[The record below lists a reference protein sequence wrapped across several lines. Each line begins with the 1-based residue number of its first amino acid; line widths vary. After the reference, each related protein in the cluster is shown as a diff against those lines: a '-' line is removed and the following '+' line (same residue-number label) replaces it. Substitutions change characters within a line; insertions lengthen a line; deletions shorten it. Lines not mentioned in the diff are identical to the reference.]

1 MRKDVS
7 YNKEKFKT
15 LAGNCTAEYVN
26 YMLRGKNG
34 MRCWEIKA
42 QKPDGD

>member
-1 MRKDVS
+1 MAKVPFS
-7 YNKEKFKT
+7 EAKFKQI
-15 LAGNCTAEYVN
+15 AGNCTAEYVN
-26 YMLRGKNG
+26 YMPRGKNG